1 MSLRSDRAPALRPVE
16 RLLNGVLRAVCL
28 LPPPVQ
34 ALLAGGRIER
44 DGEVLEPDL
53 LLLRTITERAGR
65 QRPAS
70 PGELRKQ
77 QEVGA
82 RIGGGPRRRGVSSR
96 ALEIPGPAGAMR
108 ARLYTKRAR
117 RSARGEPQVEARTPA
132 PLLVFLH
139 GGGFVF
145 GDVDSHDAPC
155 RLLCR
160 HADVHVLSVEYRLAP
175 ESPFPAA
182 VDDARAA
189 LLWAQAHA
197 AELGADPARVA
208 IGGDSA
214 GGNLAAVVA
223 QMAAVDGGPA
233 PFAQLLVYPATD
245 RRTAW
250 KSVDLFAEGFF
261 LTRESIDWFYE
272 QYVPEAKRL
281 SDDRDAK
288 VNPLQA
294 TDLRGLA
301 PALVVTAGFDP
312 LRDEGEAYAEAMA
325 AAGNAVTLRRFG
337 GLVHGFINLVG
348 LSRSCRAATL
358 EVAHAFRTLMHQ
370 SRPSRQAGA
379 PAGGSEVRS

>member
-1 MSLRSDRAPALRPVE
+1 MSLRTDRAPRLRPVE
-16 RLLNGVLRAVCL
+16 RLLHGVLRACCL
-28 LPPPVQ
+28 LPSPVQ
-34 ALLAGGRIER
+34 ALLVGGRIER
-44 DGEVLEPDL
+44 DGEVLAPDL
-53 LLLRTITERAGR
+53 LLLRTLTERAGR

-70 PGELRKQ
+70 PVELRKQ
-77 QEVGA
+77 QEAGA
-82 RIGGGPRRRGVSSR
+82 RIGGGPRRRGVSRR

-108 ARLYTKRAR
+108 ARLYTKR
-117 RSARGEPQVEARTPA
+117 SLRGAHVE

-145 GDVDSHDAPC
+145 GGVDSHDAPC
-155 RLLCR
+155 RLLCL

-197 AELGADPARVA
+197 AELGADPARIA

-223 QMAAVDGGPA
+223 QMAAADGGPA

-250 KSVDLFAEGFF
+250 RSVDLFAEGFF

-281 SDDRDAK
+281 SDDRDPK
-288 VNPLQA
+288 VNPLHA

-312 LRDEGEAYAEAMA
+312 LRDEGEAYAGAMA
-325 AAGNAVTLRRFG
+325 AAGNTVTLRRFG
-337 GLVHGFINLVG
+337 GLMHGFINLVG

-358 EVAHAFRTLMHQ
+358 EVARALRTLMH
-370 SRPSRQAGA
+370 PSR
-379 PAGGSEVRS
+379 GGEVLS